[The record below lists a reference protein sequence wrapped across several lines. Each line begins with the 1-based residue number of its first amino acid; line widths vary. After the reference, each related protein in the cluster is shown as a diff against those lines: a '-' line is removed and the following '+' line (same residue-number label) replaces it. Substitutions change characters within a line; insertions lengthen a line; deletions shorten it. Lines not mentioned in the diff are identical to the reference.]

1 MTLRSKF
8 LMLTGLIA
16 GTLVAASPAFAS
28 GTVSGA
34 GGADA
39 YARGKAVFAR
49 KVTCADCPLAS
60 GVETPEAA
68 KSALAR
74 IDAGEFGLDDGE
86 RKAVKEFMNR
96 RFKLA

>member
-1 MTLRSKF
+1 MAKNSTFKF
-8 LMLTGLIA
+8 LML
-16 GTLVAASPAFAS
+16 AAAMASFGATAFAS

-74 IDAGEFGLDDGE
+74 IDAGEFGLDDG
-86 RKAVKEFMNR
+86 
-96 RFKLA
+96 

>member
-1 MTLRSKF
+1 MAKNSPVKF
-8 LMLTGLIA
+8 LML
-16 GTLVAASPAFAS
+16 AAAMASFGSAALAS

-49 KVTCADCPLAS
+49 KVTCAECPLS
-60 GVETPEAA
+60 VGVETPEAA
-68 KSALAR
+68 KAALAR